1 MWTSPP
7 PMVDQIFRKNTAS
20 PQKKWN
26 DYGSIF
32 LNFQV
37 SNSSQT
43 TRQTWTPF
51 PIRTDCVGQEETF
64 CSSMLSETLQPG
76 GEVIALVKP
85 QFEADREQVGE
96 KGVVKDP
103 EIHREVLS
111 KFVYLAYH
119 EGFQVMGLVPSPIQ
133 GAEGNIEFL
142 GYLVFRSPQTKKDW
156 ADQIDQVVKIAHE
169 RFSN

>member
-26 DYGSIF
+26 DSGSIF

-64 CSSMLSETLQPG
+64 CSSMLSETCTRACNLKLAWAMKGPKHPG
-76 GEVIALVKP
+76 PATGHP
-85 QFEADREQVGE
+85 
-96 KGVVKDP
+96 
-103 EIHREVLS
+103 
-111 KFVYLAYH
+111 
-119 EGFQVMGLVPSPIQ
+119 PIV
-133 GAEGNIEFL
+133 E
-142 GYLVFRSPQTKKDW
+142 T
-156 ADQIDQVVKIAHE
+156 
-169 RFSN
+169 

>member
-1 MWTSPP
+1 MKKLEKLIVEELGLEWN
-7 PMVDQIFRKNTAS
+7 VDVDITPTYGQSNIPKEHSIT
-20 PQKKWN
+20 QKKWN
-26 DYGSIF
+26 DSGSIF

-64 CSSMLSETLQPG
+64 CPSMLSETLQPG

-103 EIHREVLS
+103 
-111 KFVYLAYH
+111 K
-119 EGFQVMGLVPSPIQ
+119 
-133 GAEGNIEFL
+133 
-142 GYLVFRSPQTKKDW
+142 
-156 ADQIDQVVKIAHE
+156 
-169 RFSN
+169 